1 MKYLGI
7 NLSTEVKHLY
17 LESYKTLMK
26 EMEDDTKNCKD
37 IPYSCI
43 GRMDIAKM
51 TILSKAICRLNVIPI
66 KISMAFFTELEQKPL
81 NFVWQHKRPQIAK
94 TILRKMNRAEG
105 IIIPV
110 IRLYYKAILIKTDGT
125 GTKTDTL
132 INVIE

>member
-1 MKYLGI
+1 
-7 NLSTEVKHLY
+7 
-17 LESYKTLMK
+17 MK
-26 EMEDDTKNCKD
+26 ETEDDTNNWKD
-37 IPYSCI
+37 IPYSCT

-81 NFVWQHKRPQIAK
+81 NFVWKHKRPQIAK

-105 IIIPV
+105 VIIPI

-125 GTKTDTL
+125 GTKTVTQ
-132 INVIE
+132 INRIQWQAQEETRAYMVN

>member
-1 MKYLGI
+1 
-7 NLSTEVKHLY
+7 
-17 LESYKTLMK
+17 MK
-26 EMEDDTKNCKD
+26 ETEDDTNTWKD
-37 IPYSCI
+37 IPYSCT

-81 NFVWQHKRPQIAK
+81 NFVWKHKRPQIAK

-105 IIIPV
+105 VIIPI

-132 INVIE
+132 INVTD

>member
-1 MKYLGI
+1 
-7 NLSTEVKHLY
+7 
-17 LESYKTLMK
+17 MK
-26 EMEDDTKNCKD
+26 ETKDDTNNWKD

-51 TILSKAICRLNVIPI
+51 IILSKEICRLNVIPT

-81 NFVWQHKRPQIAK
+81 NFVWKHKRPQIAK

-110 IRLYYKAILIKTDGT
+110 IRLYYKAILIKRDGT

-132 INVIE
+132 INVTD